1 MGILGKVPL
10 KRKDSTLKV
19 VFSEDVDVGVPP
31 HRKGCGWFPV
41 SEALSV
47 GPGATVVTIK
57 TIGADPRAA
66 IRDIPGKN
74 LQYLSAAR
82 AGVADCSE
90 VEREANKSLA
100 DACQRWL
107 EALAIAAP
115 NAVNMLGLRILNYTD
130 GVDVE
135 AYYSTARVVFG
146 VPEEGSEGATKSPD
160 GGA

>member
-1 MGILGKVPL
+1 MGILGKTPL
-10 KRKDSTLKV
+10 KRRDSSLKV
-19 VFSEDVDVGVPP
+19 VFSEDSDVGVPA

-41 SEALSV
+41 GEALSV

-57 TIGADPRAA
+57 TISADQRAA
-66 IRDIPGKN
+66 VRDIGGKN
-74 LQYLSAAR
+74 LQYLNAAR

-100 DACQRWL
+100 EACHRWL

-115 NAVNMLGLRILNYTD
+115 NAVNMLGLRVLNYTD

-135 AYYSTARVVFG
+135 AYYATARMVFG
-146 VPEEGSEGATKSPD
+146 VPEEGGEGATKSPD
-160 GGA
+160 GDA